1 LKWIAN
7 RNAIASLCLARTA
20 YAVNWYNVAAIF
32 SLIALDFK
40 ENVGGLG
47 LITGSFYVGLGL
59 FQVPGGIVAARYGPR
74 TTTIYGILV
83 ASLAALLTGFTTDF
97 TEIILLRFFVG
108 VGMAFF
114 FAPGVVLVAKYF
126 RKDSGGLAVGTFNSV
141 FYLGGALG
149 VFGWAVLAEIVGW
162 RLSLVT
168 SGALGILTG
177 LFLFFSVPKDSL
189 REDFLIKWSELRKV
203 LADRWLLLLTLE
215 LFGMGSGSTVTTTF
229 IVYYLENTVGVGVA
243 LAGVVGGLALI
254 FALPSALLV
263 GRLYDSMKDVR
274 KLLLLSGLTMSFG
287 IAIAALGSLWSAAV
301 SAVAVGLS
309 SGAAFTVGFSAAREG
324 QIVAREYETLAVS
337 WVNSI
342 SLFAGFFS
350 PVAFSLLVLRVG
362 YSSAWLVAA
371 LYTLTISS
379 TILMYKRKSPRA

>member
-1 LKWIAN
+1 MVN
-7 RNAIASLCLARTA
+7 RNAIASLYVARTA
-20 YAVNWYNVAAIF
+20 YAVNWYNAAAIF
-32 SLIALDFK
+32 ALIALDFK

-47 LITGSFYVGLGL
+47 LITGSFYIGLGL

-74 TTTIYGILV
+74 RTTIYGIFI
-83 ASLAALLTGFTTDF
+83 ASLAALLTGFVTDF

-114 FAPGVVLVAKYF
+114 FAPGVVLIAKYF
-126 RKDSGGLAVGTFNSV
+126 RKDSEGLAVGTFNSA

-168 SGALGILTG
+168 SGALGILTA
-177 LFLFFSVPKDSL
+177 LFLFVSVPKDSL

-203 LADRWLLLLTLE
+203 LVDRWLLLLTLE
-215 LFGMGSGSTVTTTF
+215 LFGIGSGSTVTTTF

-254 FALPSALLV
+254 FSLPSALVL
-263 GRLYDSMKDVR
+263 GRVYDSTKDAR
-274 KLLLLSGLTMSFG
+274 KLLLLSGLTTSFG
-287 IAIAALGSLWSAAV
+287 IAIASLGSLWSAAV

-309 SGAAFTVGFSAAREG
+309 SGAAFTVGFSAARER

-342 SLFAGFFS
+342 SLSAGFFS

-371 LYTLTISS
+371 LYTLAISS
-379 TILMYKRKSPRA
+379 TILVSEGRRPRA

>member
-1 LKWIAN
+1 MVN
-7 RNAIASLCLARTA
+7 RNAIVSLCLARIA
-20 YAVNWYNVAAIF
+20 YAVNWYNLAAIF
-32 SLIALDFK
+32 ALIALDFK
-40 ENVGGLG
+40 ENVAGLG
-47 LITGSFYVGLGL
+47 LITGSFYIGLGL

-74 TTTIYGILV
+74 RSTIYGILV
-83 ASLAALLTGFTTDF
+83 ASLAASLTGFATGF

-126 RKDSGGLAVGTFNSV
+126 RKDSGGLAVGTFNSM

-168 SGALGILTG
+168 SGALGMLTG
-177 LFLFFSVPKDSL
+177 LFLFVSVPKDSL

-215 LFGMGSGSTVTTTF
+215 LFGIGSGSTVMTTF
-229 IVYYLENTVGVGVA
+229 IVYYLENTVGVEVA

-254 FALPSALLV
+254 FSLPSSLLV
-263 GRLYDSMKDVR
+263 GRVYDSTKDAR

-287 IAIAALGSLWSAAV
+287 IAIASLDSLWSAAV
-301 SAVAVGLS
+301 SAIAVGLS
-309 SGAAFTVGFSAAREG
+309 SGAFTVGFSAAREG

-379 TILMYKRKSPRA
+379 TILVYKRKSPRT